1 MAQEYNVTWQEY
13 NGTDY
18 DTLYPKTKAVNVAI
32 NPTTSLSDVVVYGE
46 PLRYNLSQQSLYF
59 HKNGLLINRQ
69 TNNVDMYLSSENK
82 DYADSYHLIDFNGIP
97 TLSDKVA
104 DNISGNTNK
113 ITTVLDGDSND
124 IFTFS
129 PNGSGTLSNMSI
141 TATMSSSRIHGFR
154 IRIYSGNNLL
164 WQSDVNGT
172 SVSGGWTSGSEFTVQ
187 PNIEVVKNKSYSVR
201 LFMERSGIG
210 GISINAGTFALTFTG
225 EVYQSGYF
233 TTKQFTMTD
242 GNKLQAWLYYT
253 GTAPAVSYNVGSG
266 SYTSI
271 APVSVTASV
280 FMDGTACNVA
290 KYEINGELIK
300 NNVIR
305 FKFDISSSTTIIK
318 EMCGVLL

>member
-1 MAQEYNVTWQEY
+1 MAKEINVKWQEY

-18 DTLYPKTKAVNVAI
+18 DTLYPKTKATNVAI

-82 DYADSYHLIDFNGIP
+82 DYADSYHLADFNGIP
-97 TLSDKVA
+97 TLSDKIA
-104 DNISGNTNK
+104 DNISGNTNQVRT
-113 ITTVLDGDSND
+113 ILSGDTQD

-141 TATMSSSRIHGFR
+141 TATMNTSRIYGFR

-172 SVSGGWTSGSEFTVQ
+172 LTSGGWTSGSEFSVQ
-187 PNIEVVKNKSYSVR
+187 PNIEVAKNTSYSVR
-201 LFMERSGIG
+201 LFMESSGTG
-210 GISINAGTFALTFTG
+210 GIYIDAGTFALTFTG

-242 GNKLQAWLYYT
+242 GNKLQTWLYYT
-253 GTAPAVSYNVGSG
+253 GTAPSTSYNVGSG

-300 NNVIR
+300 NNVVR
-305 FKFDISSSTTIIK
+305 FKFDISSPTTIIK

>member
-18 DTLYPKTKAVNVAI
+18 DTLYPKTKAANVAI

-69 TNNVDMYLSSENK
+69 TNNVDMYLSYENK
-82 DYADSYHLIDFNGIP
+82 DYTDIYHLIDLNGIP
-97 TLSDKVA
+97 TLIDKVA
-104 DNISGNTNK
+104 SS
-113 ITTVLDGDSND
+113 ITGATAYIPGVITEETGTILTFTPDGY
-124 IFTFS
+124 
-129 PNGSGTLSNMSI
+129 GTLSELIIN
-141 TATMSSSRIHGFR
+141 ATHSGTFDNLRVL
-154 IRIYSGNNLL
+154 IYNGTNLI
-164 WQSDVNGT
+164 WQSEPITSWGT
-172 SVSGGWTSGSEFTVQ
+172 SLTVQ
-187 PNIEVVKNKSYSVR
+187 PNIGVLDGNTYSVKMR
-201 LFMERSGIG
+201 IVKTGQAF
-210 GISINAGTFALTFTG
+210 SIEAGTFTATITG

-242 GNKLQAWLYYT
+242 GNKLQTWLYYT

-271 APVSVTASV
+271 APVSVTTSV

>member
-1 MAQEYNVTWQEY
+1 MAKEYNVTWQEY

-18 DTLYPKTKAVNVAI
+18 DTLYPKTKAVNVVI

-97 TLSDKVA
+97 TLSDKIA
-104 DNISGNTNK
+104 DNISGNTNQVRT
-113 ITTVLDGDSND
+113 ILSGDTQD

-141 TATMSSSRIHGFR
+141 TATMNTSRIYGFR

-172 SVSGGWTSGSEFTVQ
+172 LTSGGWTSGSEFSIQ
-187 PNIEVVKNKSYSVR
+187 PNIEVAKNTSYSVR
-201 LFMERSGIG
+201 LFMESSGTG
-210 GISINAGTFALTFTG
+210 GIYIDAGTFALTFTG

-242 GNKLQAWLYYT
+242 GNKLQTWLYYT
-253 GTAPAVSYNVGSG
+253 GTAPSTSYNVGSG

-271 APVSVTASV
+271 TPASVTTSV

-300 NNVIR
+300 NNVVR
-305 FKFDISSSTTIIK
+305 FKFDISSPTTIIK

>member
-1 MAQEYNVTWQEY
+1 MAKEINVKWQEY

-82 DYADSYHLIDFNGIP
+82 DYADSYHLIDLNGIP
-97 TLSDKVA
+97 TLSDKIA

-113 ITTVLDGDSND
+113 ITTVLQGDSKD

-141 TATMSSSRIHGFR
+141 TATMGSSQIYGFR
-154 IRIYSGNNLL
+154 IRIYSKNNLL
-164 WQSDVNGT
+164 WQSD
-172 SVSGGWTSGSEFTVQ
+172 VSGGWTSGSEFTVQ

-201 LFMERSGIG
+201 LFIESGTG
-210 GISINAGTFALTFTG
+210 GVTINAGTFALTFTG

-242 GNKLQAWLYYT
+242 GNKLQTWLYYT
-253 GTAPAVSYNVGSG
+253 GTAPSTSYNVGSG
-266 SYTSI
+266 SYTPI

-300 NNVIR
+300 DNVVR
-305 FKFDISSSTTIIK
+305 FKFDISSPTTIIK

>member
-82 DYADSYHLIDFNGIP
+82 DYADSYHLIDLNGIP
-97 TLSDKVA
+97 TLSDKIA

-113 ITTVLDGDSND
+113 ITTVLQGDSND

-141 TATMSSSRIHGFR
+141 TATMSSSRINGFR

-172 SVSGGWTSGSEFTVQ
+172 LTSGGWTSGSEFNIQ

-201 LFMERSGIG
+201 LFMESGTG
-210 GISINAGTFALTFTG
+210 GITINAGTFALTFTG

-242 GNKLQAWLYYT
+242 GNKLQTWLYYT
-253 GTAPAVSYNVGSG
+253 GTAPSTSYNVGSG
-266 SYTSI
+266 SYT
-271 APVSVTASV
+271 
-280 FMDGTACNVA
+280 
-290 KYEINGELIK
+290 
-300 NNVIR
+300 
-305 FKFDISSSTTIIK
+305 
-318 EMCGVLL
+318 LLSP

>member
-1 MAQEYNVTWQEY
+1 MAKEINVKWQEY

-18 DTLYPKTKAVNVAI
+18 DTLYPKTKAANVAI

-82 DYADSYHLIDFNGIP
+82 DYADSYHLTDLNGIP
-97 TLSDKVA
+97 TLIDKVA
-104 DNISGNTNK
+104 SS
-113 ITTVLDGDSND
+113 ITGETAHIPGVTTEETRTILTFTPDGY
-124 IFTFS
+124 
-129 PNGSGTLSNMSI
+129 GTLSELIIN
-141 TATMSSSRIHGFR
+141 ATKSGTFDSLRIL
-154 IRIYSGNNLL
+154 IYNGTNLI
-164 WQSDVNGT
+164 WQSEPIT
-172 SVSGGWTSGSEFTVQ
+172 SWGNSLTVQ
-187 PNIEVVKNKSYSVR
+187 PNIGVLDGNTYSVKMR
-201 LFMERSGIG
+201 IVKTGQAFS
-210 GISINAGTFALTFTG
+210 ISAGTFTATITG
-225 EVYQSGYF
+225 EIYQSGYF

-242 GNKLQAWLYYT
+242 GNKLQTWLYYT
-253 GTAPAVSYNVGSG
+253 GTAPSVSYNVGSG

-271 APVSVTASV
+271 TPVSVTASV
-280 FMDGTACNVA
+280 FMDGTACNMA

-305 FKFDISSSTTIIK
+305 FKFDISSPTTIIK

>member
-1 MAQEYNVTWQEY
+1 MAKEINVKWQEY

-18 DTLYPKTKAVNVAI
+18 DTLYPKTKAANVAI

-82 DYADSYHLIDFNGIP
+82 DYADSYHLIDLNGIP

-104 DNISGNTNK
+104 DNISGNTNR
-113 ITTVLDGDSND
+113 ISTVLHGDSND

-141 TATMSSSRIHGFR
+141 TATMNTSRINGFR

-172 SVSGGWTSGSEFTVQ
+172 LTSGGWTSGSEFTVQ

-201 LFMERSGIG
+201 LFMKSGTG
-210 GISINAGTFALTFTG
+210 GVSINAGTFALTFTG
-225 EVYQSGYF
+225 KVYQSGYF

-242 GNKLQAWLYYT
+242 GNKLQTWLYYT
-253 GTAPAVSYNVGSG
+253 GTAPSTSYNVGSG

-280 FMDGTACNVA
+280 FMDGTSCNVA

-300 NNVIR
+300 NNVVR
-305 FKFDISSSTTIIK
+305 FKFDISSPTTIIK

>member
-1 MAQEYNVTWQEY
+1 MAKEINVKWQEY

-69 TNNVDMYLSSENK
+69 TNNVDMYLSYENK
-82 DYADSYHLIDFNGIP
+82 DYADRYHLTDLNGIP
-97 TLSDKVA
+97 TLINKVA
-104 DNISGNTNK
+104 SS
-113 ITTVLDGDSND
+113 ITGVTKYIPGVTTEETGTILTFTPDGY
-124 IFTFS
+124 
-129 PNGSGTLSNMSI
+129 GTLSELIIN
-141 TATMSSSRIHGFR
+141 ATKSGTFDSLSVL
-154 IRIYSGNNLL
+154 IYNDTNLI
-164 WQSDVNGT
+164 WQSEPITSWGT
-172 SVSGGWTSGSEFTVQ
+172 SLTVQ
-187 PNIEVVKNKSYSVR
+187 PNIGVLDGNTYSVKMR
-201 LFMERSGIG
+201 IVKTGQAF
-210 GISINAGTFALTFTG
+210 SIEAGTFTATITG

-300 NNVIR
+300 NNVVR

>member
-82 DYADSYHLIDFNGIP
+82 DYADSYHLIDLNGIP
-97 TLSDKVA
+97 TLIDKVA
-104 DNISGNTNK
+104 SS
-113 ITTVLDGDSND
+113 ITGTTSYIPGVSTEETGPILTFTPDGY
-124 IFTFS
+124 
-129 PNGSGTLSNMSI
+129 GTLSELIIN
-141 TATMSSSRIHGFR
+141 ATKSGTFDS
-154 IRIYSGNNLL
+154 IRILIYNDTNLI
-164 WQSDVNGT
+164 WQSEPITSWGT
-172 SVSGGWTSGSEFTVQ
+172 SLTVQ
-187 PNIEVVKNKSYSVR
+187 PNIGVLDGNTYSVKMR
-201 LFMERSGIG
+201 IVKTEQAFRID
-210 GISINAGTFALTFTG
+210 AGTFTATITG

-271 APVSVTASV
+271 SPVSVTASV

>member
-82 DYADSYHLIDFNGIP
+82 DYADSYHLIDLNGIP
-97 TLSDKVA
+97 TLIDKVA
-104 DNISGNTNK
+104 SS
-113 ITTVLDGDSND
+113 ITGATAYIPGVITEETGAILTFTPDGY
-124 IFTFS
+124 
-129 PNGSGTLSNMSI
+129 GTLSELIIN
-141 TATMSSSRIHGFR
+141 ATKSGTFDSLRIL
-154 IRIYSGNNLL
+154 IYNDTNLI
-164 WQSDVNGT
+164 WQSEPITSWGT
-172 SVSGGWTSGSEFTVQ
+172 SLTVQ
-187 PNIEVVKNKSYSVR
+187 PNIGVLDGNTYSVKMR
-201 LFMERSGIG
+201 IVKTGQAFS
-210 GISINAGTFALTFTG
+210 ISAGTFTATITG

-242 GNKLQAWLYYT
+242 GNKLQTWLYYT
-253 GTAPAVSYNVGSG
+253 GTAPSVSYNVGSG

-271 APVSVTASV
+271 TPVSVTASV

-305 FKFDISSSTTIIK
+305 FKFDISSPTTIIK

>member
-1 MAQEYNVTWQEY
+1 MAKEINVKWQEY

-18 DTLYPKTKAVNVAI
+18 DTLYPKTKAANVAI

-82 DYADSYHLIDFNGIP
+82 DYADSYHLADFNGIP
-97 TLSDKVA
+97 TLSDKIA
-104 DNISGNTNK
+104 DNISGNTK
-113 ITTVLDGDSND
+113 QIKTVLQGDSND

-141 TATMSSSRIHGFR
+141 TATMNTSRIYGFR

-172 SVSGGWTSGSEFTVQ
+172 LTSGGWTSGSEFSVQ
-187 PNIEVVKNKSYSVR
+187 PNIEVAKNTSYSVR
-201 LFMERSGIG
+201 LFMESSGTG
-210 GISINAGTFALTFTG
+210 GVSINAGTFALTFTG

-242 GNKLQAWLYYT
+242 GNKLQTWLYYT
-253 GTAPAVSYNVGSG
+253 GTAPSTSYNVGSG
-266 SYTSI
+266 SYTPI
-271 APVSVTASV
+271 TPVSVTTSV

-305 FKFDISSSTTIIK
+305 FKFDISSPTTIIK

>member
-18 DTLYPKTKAVNVAI
+18 DKLYPKTKAANVAI
-32 NPTTSLSDVVVYGE
+32 NSNSVLSDIMVYGE

-69 TNNVDMYLSSENK
+69 TNNVDMYLSSDKK
-82 DYADSYHLIDFNGIP
+82 DYDTIYHMMDADGVPFLIDKI
-97 TLSDKVA
+97 A
-104 DNISGNTNK
+104 DNINGSTNSTVMILPAESGT
-113 ITTVLDGDSND
+113 LLE
-124 IFTFS
+124 FS
-129 PNGSGTLSNMSI
+129 PNGFGTLSSMSI
-141 TATMSSSRIHGFR
+141 TTTFKDISAIQEYY
-154 IRIYSGNNLL
+154 IKIYQGAELL
-164 WQSDVNGT
+164 WQSSLLTN
-172 SVSGGWTSGSEFTVQ
+172 WASGSTITVQ
-187 PNIEVVKNKSYSVR
+187 PNIEVIKGDKYSVKLAPGSQGHAR
-201 LFMERSGIG
+201 ND
-210 GISINAGTFALTFTG
+210 INAGTFTATFSG
-225 EVYQSGYF
+225 DIYSSGYF

-242 GNKLQAWLYYT
+242 GDKLQAWLYYT
-253 GTAPAVSYNVGSG
+253 GTAPSVSYNVGSG
-266 SYTSI
+266 LYTALTPTS
-271 APVSVTASV
+271 VSTGV

>member
-1 MAQEYNVTWQEY
+1 MAKEINVKWQEY

-18 DTLYPKTKAVNVAI
+18 DTLYPKTKAANVAI
-32 NPTTSLSDVVVYGE
+32 NSTTSLSDVVVYGE

-82 DYADSYHLIDFNGIP
+82 DYADSYHLADFNGIP
-97 TLSDKVA
+97 TLSDKIA
-104 DNISGNTNK
+104 DNISGNTNQVRT
-113 ITTVLDGDSND
+113 ILSGDTKD

-129 PNGSGTLSNMSI
+129 PNGFGTLSNMSI
-141 TATMSSSRIHGFR
+141 TATMNSSNINRFR

-164 WQSDVNGT
+164 WQSDVKSWN
-172 SVSGGWTSGSEFTVQ
+172 SGSELTVQ
-187 PNIEVVKNKSYSVR
+187 PNIEVAKNTSYSVR
-201 LFMERSGIG
+201 IFMESNGTG
-210 GISINAGTFALTFTG
+210 GIYINAGTFALTFTG

-253 GTAPAVSYNVGSG
+253 GTAPSTSYNVGSG

-300 NNVIR
+300 NNVVR

>member
-18 DTLYPKTKAVNVAI
+18 DILYPKTKAVNVAI
-32 NPTTSLSDVVVYGE
+32 NSTTSLSDVVVYGE

-82 DYADSYHLIDFNGIP
+82 DYADSYHLTDLNGIP
-97 TLSDKVA
+97 TLSDKIA

-113 ITTVLDGDSND
+113 ITTVLQGDSND

-129 PNGSGTLSNMSI
+129 PNGSGILSNMSI
-141 TATMSSSRIHGFR
+141 TATMDSSRIYGFR

-172 SVSGGWTSGSEFTVQ
+172 VTSGGWTSGSEFAIQ
-187 PNIEVVKNKSYSVR
+187 PNIEVAKNTSYSVR
-201 LFMERSGIG
+201 LFMESGTG
-210 GISINAGTFALTFTG
+210 GINIKAGTFAVTFTG

-233 TTKQFTMTD
+233 TTKQFTMTG

-253 GTAPAVSYNVGSG
+253 GTVPSVSYNVGSG
-266 SYTSI
+266 SYT
-271 APVSVTASV
+271 ALTPTSVGTGV

>member
-18 DTLYPKTKAVNVAI
+18 DKLYPKTKAVNVAI

-82 DYADSYHLIDFNGIP
+82 DYADSYHLIDLNGIP
-97 TLSDKVA
+97 TLIDKVA
-104 DNISGNTNK
+104 SSITGATNYIPGV
-113 ITTVLDGDSND
+113 ITEETGTILTFTPDGY
-124 IFTFS
+124 
-129 PNGSGTLSNMSI
+129 GTLSELIIN
-141 TATMSSSRIHGFR
+141 ATKSGTFDSLRVL
-154 IRIYSGNNLL
+154 IYNGTNLI
-164 WQSDVNGT
+164 WQSEPIT
-172 SVSGGWTSGSEFTVQ
+172 SWVTSLTVQ
-187 PNIEVVKNKSYSVR
+187 PNIGVLDGNTYSVKMR
-201 LFMERSGIG
+201 IVKAGSAFS
-210 GISINAGTFALTFTG
+210 ISAGTFTATITG

-271 APVSVTASV
+271 VPVSVTASV

-305 FKFDISSSTTIIK
+305 FKFDISSPTTIIK

>member
-1 MAQEYNVTWQEY
+1 MAKEINVKWQEY

-18 DTLYPKTKAVNVAI
+18 DTLYPKTTAANVAI

-69 TNNVDMYLSSENK
+69 TNNVDMYLSYENK
-82 DYADSYHLIDFNGIP
+82 DYADSYHLTDLNGIP
-97 TLSDKVA
+97 TLIDKVA
-104 DNISGNTNK
+104 SS
-113 ITTVLDGDSND
+113 ITGATAYIPGVITEETGAILTFTPDGY
-124 IFTFS
+124 
-129 PNGSGTLSNMSI
+129 GTLSELIINAIHSG
-141 TATMSSSRIHGFR
+141 TFDSLRIL
-154 IRIYSGNNLL
+154 IYNGTNLI
-164 WQSDVNGT
+164 WQSEPITSWGT
-172 SVSGGWTSGSEFTVQ
+172 SLTVQ
-187 PNIEVVKNKSYSVR
+187 PNIGVLDGNTYSVR
-201 LFMERSGIG
+201 TRIVNPGQGF
-210 GISINAGTFALTFTG
+210 SIEAGTFTATITG
-225 EVYQSGYF
+225 EIYQSGYF

-305 FKFDISSSTTIIK
+305 FKFDISSPTTIIK

>member
-1 MAQEYNVTWQEY
+1 MAQEINVKWQEF

-69 TNNVDMYLSSENK
+69 TNNVDMYLSYENK
-82 DYADSYHLIDFNGIP
+82 DYADSYHLVDLNGIP
-97 TLSDKVA
+97 TLIDKVA
-104 DNISGNTNK
+104 SS
-113 ITTVLDGDSND
+113 ITGATAYIPGVITEETGAILTFTPDGY
-124 IFTFS
+124 
-129 PNGSGTLSNMSI
+129 GTLSELTINAIQSG
-141 TATMSSSRIHGFR
+141 TFDNLRVL
-154 IRIYSGNNLL
+154 IYNDTNLI
-164 WQSDVNGT
+164 WQSEPITSWGT
-172 SVSGGWTSGSEFTVQ
+172 SLTVQ
-187 PNIEVVKNKSYSVR
+187 PNIGVLDGNTYSVKMR
-201 LFMERSGIG
+201 IVNTEQVFH
-210 GISINAGTFALTFTG
+210 INAGTFTATITG
-225 EVYQSGYF
+225 EIYQSGYF

-242 GNKLQAWLYYT
+242 GNKLQTWLYYT

-271 APVSVTASV
+271 APASVTASV

-300 NNVIR
+300 NNVVR
-305 FKFDISSSTTIIK
+305 FKFDISSPTTIIK

>member
-1 MAQEYNVTWQEY
+1 MAKEYNVTWQEY

-18 DTLYPKTKAVNVAI
+18 DTLYPKTKAANVAI

-97 TLSDKVA
+97 TLSDKIA
-104 DNISGNTNK
+104 DNISGNTNQVRT
-113 ITTVLDGDSND
+113 ILSGDTQD

-141 TATMSSSRIHGFR
+141 TATMNTSRIYGFR

-172 SVSGGWTSGSEFTVQ
+172 LTSGGWTSGSEFSIQ
-187 PNIEVVKNKSYSVR
+187 PNIEVAKNTSYSVR
-201 LFMERSGIG
+201 LFMESSGTG
-210 GISINAGTFALTFTG
+210 GIYIDAGTFALTFTG

-242 GNKLQAWLYYT
+242 GNKLQTWLYYT
-253 GTAPAVSYNVGSG
+253 GTAPSTSYNVGSG

-271 APVSVTASV
+271 TPASVTTSV

-300 NNVIR
+300 NNVVR
-305 FKFDISSSTTIIK
+305 FKFDISSPTTIIK

>member
-32 NPTTSLSDVVVYGE
+32 NSTTSLSDVVVYGE

-82 DYADSYHLIDFNGIP
+82 DYADSYHLTDVNGIP
-97 TLSDKVA
+97 TLSDKIA

-113 ITTVLDGDSND
+113 ITTVLQGDSND

-141 TATMSSSRIHGFR
+141 TATMDLSSTYGFR

-164 WQSDVNGT
+164 WQSDVK
-172 SVSGGWTSGSEFTVQ
+172 SWVSGSELIVQ

-201 LFMERSGIG
+201 LFMEKTGTG
-210 GISINAGTFALTFTG
+210 GIDINAGTFTTTFTG
-225 EVYQSGYF
+225 DVYASGYF

-253 GTAPAVSYNVGSG
+253 GTVPAVSYNVGSG
-266 SYTSI
+266 TYTSI
-271 APVSVTASV
+271 TPVSVTTSV
-280 FMDGTACNVA
+280 FMDGTSCNVA

>member
-18 DTLYPKTKAVNVAI
+18 DTLYPKTKAANVAI
-32 NPTTSLSDVVVYGE
+32 NPTTSLADVVVYGE

-69 TNNVDMYLSSENK
+69 TNNVDMYLSYENK
-82 DYADSYHLIDFNGIP
+82 DYADSYHLVDLNGIP
-97 TLSDKVA
+97 TLIDKVA
-104 DNISGNTNK
+104 SS
-113 ITTVLDGDSND
+113 ITGATAYIPGVITEETGAILTFTPDGY
-124 IFTFS
+124 
-129 PNGSGTLSNMSI
+129 GTLSELTINAIQSG
-141 TATMSSSRIHGFR
+141 TFDNLRVL
-154 IRIYSGNNLL
+154 IYNDTNLI
-164 WQSDVNGT
+164 WQSEPITSWGT
-172 SVSGGWTSGSEFTVQ
+172 SLTVQ
-187 PNIEVVKNKSYSVR
+187 PNIGVLDGNTYSVKMR
-201 LFMERSGIG
+201 IVKTGQAF
-210 GISINAGTFALTFTG
+210 SIEAGTFTATITG

>member
-1 MAQEYNVTWQEY
+1 
-13 NGTDY
+13 
-18 DTLYPKTKAVNVAI
+18 
-32 NPTTSLSDVVVYGE
+32 
-46 PLRYNLSQQSLYF
+46 
-59 HKNGLLINRQ
+59 
-69 TNNVDMYLSSENK
+69 MYLSSENK
-82 DYADSYHLIDFNGIP
+82 DYADSYHLADFNGIP
-97 TLSDKVA
+97 TLSDKIA
-104 DNISGNTNK
+104 DNISGNTNQVRT
-113 ITTVLDGDSND
+113 ILSGDTQD

-141 TATMSSSRIHGFR
+141 TATMNTSRIYGFR

-172 SVSGGWTSGSEFTVQ
+172 LTSGGWTSGSEFSVQ
-187 PNIEVVKNKSYSVR
+187 PNIEVAKNTSYSVR
-201 LFMERSGIG
+201 LFMESSGTG
-210 GISINAGTFALTFTG
+210 GIYIDAGTFALTFTG

-253 GTAPAVSYNVGSG
+253 GTAPSTSYNVGSG

-305 FKFDISSSTTIIK
+305 FKFDISSPTTIIK

>member
-1 MAQEYNVTWQEY
+1 
-13 NGTDY
+13 
-18 DTLYPKTKAVNVAI
+18 
-32 NPTTSLSDVVVYGE
+32 
-46 PLRYNLSQQSLYF
+46 
-59 HKNGLLINRQ
+59 
-69 TNNVDMYLSSENK
+69 
-82 DYADSYHLIDFNGIP
+82 
-97 TLSDKVA
+97 
-104 DNISGNTNK
+104 
-113 ITTVLDGDSND
+113 
-124 IFTFS
+124 
-129 PNGSGTLSNMSI
+129 
-141 TATMSSSRIHGFR
+141 MSSSYINGFR

-172 SVSGGWTSGSEFTVQ
+172 VGSGGWTSGSEFTVQ
-187 PNIEVVKNKSYSVR
+187 PNIEVVKNTSYSVR
-201 LFMERSGIG
+201 LFMESGTG

-300 NNVIR
+300 NNVVR
-305 FKFDISSSTTIIK
+305 FKFDISSPTTIIK

>member
-1 MAQEYNVTWQEY
+1 MAKEINVKWQEY

-18 DTLYPKTKAVNVAI
+18 DTLYPKTTAANVAI

-69 TNNVDMYLSSENK
+69 TNNVDMYLSYENK
-82 DYADSYHLIDFNGIP
+82 DYTDIYHLIDLNGIP
-97 TLSDKVA
+97 TLIDKVA
-104 DNISGNTNK
+104 SS
-113 ITTVLDGDSND
+113 ITGETAYIPAVITEETGAILTFTPDGY
-124 IFTFS
+124 
-129 PNGSGTLSNMSI
+129 GTLSELIINAIQSG
-141 TATMSSSRIHGFR
+141 TFDNLRVL
-154 IRIYSGNNLL
+154 IYNDTNLI
-164 WQSDVNGT
+164 WQSEPITSWGT
-172 SVSGGWTSGSEFTVQ
+172 RLTVQ
-187 PNIEVVKNKSYSVR
+187 PNIGVLDGNTYSVKMR
-201 LFMERSGIG
+201 IVNTEQRF
-210 GISINAGTFALTFTG
+210 SIEAGTFTATITG

-242 GNKLQAWLYYT
+242 GNKLQTWLYYT

-271 APVSVTASV
+271 APISVTASV

-300 NNVIR
+300 NNVVR
-305 FKFDISSSTTIIK
+305 FKFDISSPTTIIK

>member
-1 MAQEYNVTWQEY
+1 MAKEINVKWQEY

-82 DYADSYHLIDFNGIP
+82 DYADSYHLADFNGIP
-97 TLSDKVA
+97 TLSDKIA
-104 DNISGNTNK
+104 DNISGNTNQVRT
-113 ITTVLDGDSND
+113 ILSGDTQD

-141 TATMSSSRIHGFR
+141 TATMNTSRIYGFR

-172 SVSGGWTSGSEFTVQ
+172 LTSGGWTSGSEFSIQ
-187 PNIEVVKNKSYSVR
+187 PNIEVAKNTSYSVR
-201 LFMERSGIG
+201 LFMESSGTG
-210 GISINAGTFALTFTG
+210 GIYIDTGTFALTFTG

-271 APVSVTASV
+271 TPVSVTASV

>member
-82 DYADSYHLIDFNGIP
+82 DYADIYHLIDLNGIP
-97 TLSDKVA
+97 TLINKVA
-104 DNISGNTNK
+104 SS
-113 ITTVLDGDSND
+113 ITGATKYIPGVITEETGPILTFTPDGY
-124 IFTFS
+124 
-129 PNGSGTLSNMSI
+129 GTLSELIIN
-141 TATMSSSRIHGFR
+141 ATKSGTFDNLRIL
-154 IRIYSGNNLL
+154 IYNGTNLI
-164 WQSDVNGT
+164 WQSEPITSWGT
-172 SVSGGWTSGSEFTVQ
+172 SLTVQ
-187 PNIEVVKNKSYSVR
+187 PNIGVLDGNTYSVKMR
-201 LFMERSGIG
+201 IVNTGPAFS
-210 GISINAGTFALTFTG
+210 ISAGTFTATITG
-225 EVYQSGYF
+225 EIYQSGYF

-300 NNVIR
+300 NNVVR
-305 FKFDISSSTTIIK
+305 FKFDISSPTTIIK

>member
-1 MAQEYNVTWQEY
+1 MAKEINVKWQEY

-18 DTLYPKTKAVNVAI
+18 DTLYPKTKAANVAI

-69 TNNVDMYLSSENK
+69 TNNVDMYLSYENK
-82 DYADSYHLIDFNGIP
+82 DYADIYHLIDLNGIP
-97 TLSDKVA
+97 TLIDKVA
-104 DNISGNTNK
+104 SS
-113 ITTVLDGDSND
+113 ITGETDYIPGVTTEETRTILTFTPDGY
-124 IFTFS
+124 
-129 PNGSGTLSNMSI
+129 GTLSELIIN
-141 TATMSSSRIHGFR
+141 ATKSGTFDSLRIL
-154 IRIYSGNNLL
+154 IYNDTNLI
-164 WQSDVNGT
+164 WQSEPITSWGT
-172 SVSGGWTSGSEFTVQ
+172 SLTVQ
-187 PNIEVVKNKSYSVR
+187 PNIGVLDGNTYSVKMR
-201 LFMERSGIG
+201 IVKAGQAFS
-210 GISINAGTFALTFTG
+210 ISAGTFTATITG

-280 FMDGTACNVA
+280 FMDGTACNMA

-300 NNVIR
+300 NNVVR
-305 FKFDISSSTTIIK
+305 FKFDISSPTTIIK

>member
-1 MAQEYNVTWQEY
+1 MAKEINVKWQEF

-18 DTLYPKTKAVNVAI
+18 DTLYPKTKASNVAI

-82 DYADSYHLIDFNGIP
+82 DYADSYHLTDFNGVP
-97 TLSDKVA
+97 TLSDKIA
-104 DNISGNTNK
+104 DNISGNTNQ
-113 ITTVLDGDSND
+113 ITTVLQGDSND

-141 TATMSSSRIHGFR
+141 TATMNSSRIYGFR

-172 SVSGGWTSGSEFTVQ
+172 VVSGGWTSGSEFTLQ
-187 PNIEVVKNKSYSVR
+187 PNIEVVKNMSYSVR
-201 LFMERSGIG
+201 LFTESGTG
-210 GISINAGTFALTFTG
+210 GININAGTFAVTFTG

-253 GTAPAVSYNVGSG
+253 GTAPSVSYNVGSG

-271 APVSVTASV
+271 TPASVTASV
-280 FMDGTACNVA
+280 FMDDIACNVA
-290 KYEINGELIK
+290 KYEIDGELIK

-305 FKFDISSSTTIIK
+305 FKFDISSPTTIVK

>member
-18 DTLYPKTKAVNVAI
+18 DKLYPKTKAANVAI
-32 NPTTSLSDVVVYGE
+32 TPTTSLSDVVVYGE

-82 DYADSYHLIDFNGIP
+82 DYADSYHLADFNGIP
-97 TLSDKVA
+97 TLSDKIA
-104 DNISGNTNK
+104 DNISGNTNQVRT
-113 ITTVLDGDSND
+113 ILSGDTQD

-141 TATMSSSRIHGFR
+141 TATMNTSRIHGFR
-154 IRIYSGNNLL
+154 IRIYSGNDLL

-172 SVSGGWTSGSEFTVQ
+172 SGSGGWTSGSEFSIQ
-187 PNIEVVKNKSYSVR
+187 PNIEVAKNTSYSVR
-201 LFMERSGIG
+201 LFMESSGTG
-210 GISINAGTFALTFTG
+210 GIYIDAGTFALTFTG

-242 GNKLQAWLYYT
+242 GNKLQTWLYYT
-253 GTAPAVSYNVGSG
+253 GPAPATSYNVGSG

-271 APVSVTASV
+271 TPVSVTASV

-300 NNVIR
+300 NNVVR

>member
-1 MAQEYNVTWQEY
+1 
-13 NGTDY
+13 
-18 DTLYPKTKAVNVAI
+18 
-32 NPTTSLSDVVVYGE
+32 
-46 PLRYNLSQQSLYF
+46 
-59 HKNGLLINRQ
+59 
-69 TNNVDMYLSSENK
+69 MYLSSENK
-82 DYADSYHLIDFNGIP
+82 DYADSYHLADFNGIP
-97 TLSDKVA
+97 TLSDKIA
-104 DNISGNTNK
+104 DNISGNTK
-113 ITTVLDGDSND
+113 QIKTVLQGDSND

-141 TATMSSSRIHGFR
+141 TATMNTSRIYGFR

-172 SVSGGWTSGSEFTVQ
+172 LTSGGWTSGSEFSVQ
-187 PNIEVVKNKSYSVR
+187 PNIEVAKNTSYSVR
-201 LFMERSGIG
+201 LFMESGTG
-210 GISINAGTFALTFTG
+210 GITINAGTFALTFTG

-242 GNKLQAWLYYT
+242 GNKLQTWLYYT
-253 GTAPAVSYNVGSG
+253 GTAPSTSYNVGSG

-280 FMDGTACNVA
+280 FMDGTSCNVA

-305 FKFDISSSTTIIK
+305 FKFDISSPTTIIK

>member
-18 DTLYPKTKAVNVAI
+18 DTLYPKTKAANVAI

-69 TNNVDMYLSSENK
+69 TNNVDMYLSYENK
-82 DYADSYHLIDFNGIP
+82 DYADSYHLVDLNGIP
-97 TLSDKVA
+97 TLIDKVA
-104 DNISGNTNK
+104 SS
-113 ITTVLDGDSND
+113 ITGATAYIPGVITEETGAILTFTPDGY
-124 IFTFS
+124 
-129 PNGSGTLSNMSI
+129 GTLSELTINAIQSG
-141 TATMSSSRIHGFR
+141 TFDNLRVL
-154 IRIYSGNNLL
+154 IYNDTNLI
-164 WQSDVNGT
+164 WQSEPITSWGT
-172 SVSGGWTSGSEFTVQ
+172 SLTVQ
-187 PNIEVVKNKSYSVR
+187 PNIGVLDGNTYSVKMR
-201 LFMERSGIG
+201 IVKTGQAF
-210 GISINAGTFALTFTG
+210 SIEAGTFTATITG

>member
-1 MAQEYNVTWQEY
+1 MAKEINVKWQEY

-18 DTLYPKTKAVNVAI
+18 DTLYPKTKAANVAI

-82 DYADSYHLIDFNGIP
+82 DYADIYHLADFNGIP
-97 TLSDKVA
+97 TLSDKIA
-104 DNISGNTNK
+104 DNISGNTNQVRT
-113 ITTVLDGDSND
+113 ILSGDTQD

-141 TATMSSSRIHGFR
+141 TATMNTSRIYGFR

-172 SVSGGWTSGSEFTVQ
+172 LTSGGWTSGSEFSVQ
-187 PNIEVVKNKSYSVR
+187 PNIEVAKNTSYSVR
-201 LFMERSGIG
+201 LFMESSGTG
-210 GISINAGTFALTFTG
+210 GIYIDAGTFALTFTG

-242 GNKLQAWLYYT
+242 GNKLQTWLYYT
-253 GTAPAVSYNVGSG
+253 GTAPSTSYNVGSG

-290 KYEINGELIK
+290 TYEINGDLIK

-305 FKFDISSSTTIIK
+305 FTFDISSSTTIIK
-318 EMCGVLL
+318 ATRGVLT

>member
-1 MAQEYNVTWQEY
+1 MAKEINVKWQEY

-82 DYADSYHLIDFNGIP
+82 DYADSYHLADFNGIP
-97 TLSDKVA
+97 TLSDKIA
-104 DNISGNTNK
+104 DNISGNTK
-113 ITTVLDGDSND
+113 QITTVLHGDSND

-141 TATMSSSRIHGFR
+141 TATMGSSQIYGFR
-154 IRIYSGNNLL
+154 IRIYSKNNLL
-164 WQSDVNGT
+164 WQSD
-172 SVSGGWTSGSEFTVQ
+172 VSGGWTSGSEFTVQ
-187 PNIEVVKNKSYSVR
+187 PNIEVVKNTSYSVR
-201 LFMERSGIG
+201 LFMESSGTG
-210 GISINAGTFALTFTG
+210 GVTINAGTFALTFTG

-253 GTAPAVSYNVGSG
+253 GTAPSTSYNVGSG

-305 FKFDISSSTTIIK
+305 FKFDISSPTTIIK

>member
-1 MAQEYNVTWQEY
+1 MAKEYNVTWQEY

-18 DTLYPKTKAVNVAI
+18 DTLYPKTKAVNVVI

-69 TNNVDMYLSSENK
+69 TNNVDMYLSYENK
-82 DYADSYHLIDFNGIP
+82 DYTDIYHLIDLNGIP
-97 TLSDKVA
+97 TLIDKVA
-104 DNISGNTNK
+104 SS
-113 ITTVLDGDSND
+113 ITGATSYIPGVTTEETRTILTFTPDGY
-124 IFTFS
+124 
-129 PNGSGTLSNMSI
+129 GTLSELIINTTQSG
-141 TATMSSSRIHGFR
+141 TFDNLRIL
-154 IRIYSGNNLL
+154 IYNGTNLI
-164 WQSDVNGT
+164 WQSEPITSWGT
-172 SVSGGWTSGSEFTVQ
+172 SLTVQ
-187 PNIEVVKNKSYSVR
+187 PNIGVLDGNTYSVKMR
-201 LFMERSGIG
+201 IVKTGPAFS
-210 GISINAGTFALTFTG
+210 ISAGTFTATITG

-253 GTAPAVSYNVGSG
+253 GTAPATSYNVGSG

-271 APVSVTASV
+271 APASVTASV

-300 NNVIR
+300 NNVVR
-305 FKFDISSSTTIIK
+305 FKFDISSPTTIIK

>member
-1 MAQEYNVTWQEY
+1 
-13 NGTDY
+13 
-18 DTLYPKTKAVNVAI
+18 
-32 NPTTSLSDVVVYGE
+32 
-46 PLRYNLSQQSLYF
+46 
-59 HKNGLLINRQ
+59 
-69 TNNVDMYLSSENK
+69 MYLSSENK
-82 DYADSYHLIDFNGIP
+82 DYADSYHLIDLNGIP
-97 TLSDKVA
+97 TLIDKVA
-104 DNISGNTNK
+104 SS
-113 ITTVLDGDSND
+113 ITGTTSYIPGVITEETGAILTFTPDGY
-124 IFTFS
+124 
-129 PNGSGTLSNMSI
+129 GTLSELIIN
-141 TATMSSSRIHGFR
+141 ATKSGTFDSLRVL
-154 IRIYSGNNLL
+154 IYNGTNLI
-164 WQSDVNGT
+164 WQSEPITSWVN
-172 SVSGGWTSGSEFTVQ
+172 SLTVQ
-187 PNIEVVKNKSYSVR
+187 PNIGVLDGNTYSVKMR
-201 LFMERSGIG
+201 IVKTAQGF
-210 GISINAGTFALTFTG
+210 SINAGTFTATIAG

-242 GNKLQAWLYYT
+242 GNKLQTWLYYT

>member
-1 MAQEYNVTWQEY
+1 MAKEINVKWQEY

-18 DTLYPKTKAVNVAI
+18 DTLYPKTKAANVAI

-82 DYADSYHLIDFNGIP
+82 DYAGSYHLADFNGIP
-97 TLSDKVA
+97 TLSDKIA
-104 DNISGNTNK
+104 DNISGNTNQVRT
-113 ITTVLDGDSND
+113 ILSGDTQD

-141 TATMSSSRIHGFR
+141 TATMNTSRIYGFR

-172 SVSGGWTSGSEFTVQ
+172 LTSGGWTSGSEFSVQ
-187 PNIEVVKNKSYSVR
+187 PNIEVAKNTSYSVR
-201 LFMERSGIG
+201 LFMESGTG
-210 GISINAGTFALTFTG
+210 GITINAGTFALTFTG

-242 GNKLQAWLYYT
+242 GNKLQTWLYYT
-253 GTAPAVSYNVGSG
+253 GTAPSTSYNVGSG

-300 NNVIR
+300 NNVVR
-305 FKFDISSSTTIIK
+305 FKFDIFSPTTIIK